1 MTTITSKMMQTV
13 VITGGTG
20 MIGTALSA
28 RLSEAN
34 YKIIIYTR
42 NVAANKPH
50 GNISYAMW
58 DVERKVIDEEPLLQA
73 DYIIH
78 LAGAGVMDKRWSD
91 SFKKEIIKS
100 RVESALLIINKLRT
114 LRHKVKAIIS
124 ASATGYY
131 GPDKALPFFTEDA
144 PPADDFL
151 GTTCRLWE
159 ESVLEAREIN
169 IRTVFVRTGIVL
181 SKEGGALQAFRNPLK
196 FGIAGIPGNGKQT
209 CSWIHETDLCG
220 IYLKT
225 VEDEK
230 MNGPYNAV
238 APLPVPL
245 QTLITSL
252 AKKLNGNKF
261 ITMHAPAFFLKL
273 LLGERS
279 IEILKSVTV
288 SSNKI
293 EKEGYTFL
301 FPDID
306 TCLDDLIKKGL

>member
-1 MTTITSKMMQTV
+1 MMQTV

-20 MIGTALSA
+20 MIGTALSSW
-28 RLSEAN
+28 LSKAN

-42 NVAANKPH
+42 NVGTHKPK
-50 GNISYAMW
+50 GNITYASW
-58 DVERKVIDEEPLLQA
+58 DVEKKEIDEKPLLQA

-78 LAGAGVMDKRWSD
+78 LAGAGVMDKRWSEN
-91 SFKKEIIKS
+91 FKKEIIKS

-114 LRHKVKAIIS
+114 LPHHVKAIIS

-131 GPDKALPFFTEDA
+131 GPDKALPVFTEDA
-144 PPADDFL
+144 SSADDFL

-159 ESVLEAREIN
+159 ESVLEARELN
-169 IRTVFVRTGIVL
+169 IRTVFLRTGIVL
-181 SKEGGALQAFRNPLK
+181 SKEGGALEAFRNPLK

-209 CSWIHETDLCG
+209 CSWIHISDLCG
-220 IYLKT
+220 MYVKALK
-225 VEDEK
+225 DEK
-230 MNGPYNAV
+230 MTGPYNAV
-238 APLPVPL
+238 APVPVPL
-245 QTLITSL
+245 QTVITNL

-261 ITMHAPAFFLKL
+261 IILHAPAFFLKL

-288 SSNKI
+288 SSEKI

-301 FPDID
+301 FRKID